1 MSIQFV
7 KEVILIELVSRIR
20 PFVYRLLNSVY
31 LIPTGRKMVNGV
43 ARWVNRRSIA
53 VDING
58 TTLHFLAGLGASE
71 WRASTLHRKE
81 PETLDWIDSFE
92 SGSTFWDIGASTGV
106 YTIYAAVRKHCKVVA
121 FDLLPINYDIQIQ
134 NAQLNNVGELVLVVP
149 LALNDHSGPV
159 NAGVIAHEI
168 GTSQHQLQPSS
179 EGSIKLQKQ
188 FHTVALSID
197 ECVQTLNFPKPDYIK
212 IDVDGLEHLIIKG
225 GQRTLD
231 SNVKSVLVEKQ
242 NNLESRRRTVSL
254 LTNLNFKLTLESKG
268 NFIWSRH
275 T

>member
-1 MSIQFV
+1 MSIQFA
-7 KEVILIELVSRIR
+7 KEVILIGLVSRIR
-20 PFVYRLLNSVY
+20 PFVYRLLTSVY

-53 VDING
+53 IDING
-58 TTLHFLAGLGASE
+58 TKLRFLAGLGASE

-149 LALNDHSGPV
+149 LALNDCCGPV

-168 GTSQHQLQPSS
+168 GTSQHQLQPFSDES
-179 EGSIKLQKQ
+179 TMLQNE
-188 FHTVALSID
+188 FHTVALSVD
-197 ECVQTLNFPKPDYIK
+197 VCVQALNFPKPDYIK
-212 IDVDGLEHLIIKG
+212 IDVDGLEHLIISG
-225 GQRTLD
+225 GLKTLE
-231 SNVKSVLVEKQ
+231 SSVRSVLVEKQ
-242 NNLESRRRTVSL
+242 TNLESRRRTVSL
-254 LTNLNFKLTLESKG
+254 LTNLNFELTLESKG
-268 NFIWSRH
+268 NFIWTRRQ
-275 T
+275 